1 MKILHNK
8 RSLLR
13 GVFLTVVS
21 AVVVAI
27 AYFQLVHRYNY
38 GHFVPYGLHADV
50 LSREV
55 SIGIPGQKKM
65 YWPEL
70 SNFSLLPVNL
80 DACDYLTDAF
90 DRGTGYLYTVQRWDN
105 VSNSWQTIFEP
116 SGEDFC
122 RPVPTSTIET
132 DRVSKLLWPGRSVQ
146 VMEGEATGAR
156 DPFRKDDKARFI
168 VFTKFGKELDWQ
180 NAVAS
185 EPFVIEDDV
194 VRGDESFRVKH

>member
-1 MKILHNK
+1 MTVMKILHNK
-8 RSLLR
+8 GSLLR
-13 GVFLTVVS
+13 GGFLTVVS
-21 AVVVAI
+21 ALVIAI

-50 LSREV
+50 RSREV

-65 YWPEL
+65 YWAQL

-80 DACDYLTDAF
+80 DACNYVTDAF

-132 DRVSKLLWPGRSVQ
+132 SRVSKPLWPGRSVQ

-156 DPFRKDDKARFI
+156 DAFKKTIRRDSSSLRNS
-168 VFTKFGKELDWQ
+168 GKKLTGKTQSRQ
-180 NAVAS
+180 NRS
-185 EPFVIEDDV
+185 
-194 VRGDESFRVKH
+194 